1 MTGMLHNQ
9 NAAPEAHIDSEL
21 ARALRLSASLNNPED
36 HAIVADYIAELEGRN
51 ARRLSQQ
58 GQR

>member
-1 MTGMLHNQ
+1 MLHDQ
-9 NAAPEAHIDSEL
+9 NAPDAHIDSEL